1 MFNRSFL
8 IGDVIVLVGWIGMS
22 GSEEETYSII
32 FTTLKHPARRKILN
46 MLSARS
52 MTFSQMLDKLGIPGS
67 QLTYHLETLSE
78 FIVKMET
85 GKYKLSRLGEAS
97 VSMLKG
103 AEEVESVQTKKFS
116 SLPLRWKSLFAVLI
130 IGIVL
135 LASISYIQYASF
147 DQLSRDYGLLEADFE
162 RVKSQNQQMLLSSTA
177 ERVMAIIRD
186 VVQID
191 VTKYQITLL
200 SNTVETRSDLGG
212 VVEEILKYSL
222 TSSRSKID
230 IVLRF
235 RNSHFSLYEFYLL
248 EGVPPYDPIFT
259 QPQPTDVLEATRGL
273 IDRYKSSVSDPY
285 LGEMST
291 LLASTNET
299 DTEQTLGNTKFRVTI
314 NGDNAEVLLMY
325 TSDGVDFAAKRIRL
339 VFQNNILQELSDDW
353 FFYEVGST
361 QVSVS
366 KEQAIQIAINATKD
380 FEWNADG
387 EQVSNFNVLSEPV
400 SALFFPHSRTE
411 PLVLFPYW
419 YITLYLDRE
428 YPGGVN
434 SIAVGVWADTGEVA
448 NIQALS
454 GQIVT

>member
-1 MFNRSFL
+1 M
-8 IGDVIVLVGWIGMS
+8 DIVLVEWIRMG
-22 GSEEETYSII
+22 GSEEETYSIM
-32 FTTLKHPARRKILN
+32 FTSLRHAARRKILR
-46 MLSARS
+46 MLSEKS
-52 MTFSQMLDKLGIPGS
+52 MTFSQMLDKLGVPGS

-78 FIVKMET
+78 FIVKMEN
-85 GKYKLSRLGEAS
+85 GKYTLSRLGEAS

-116 SLPLRWKSLFAVLI
+116 SLPLRWKSIVAVLM

-135 LASISYIQYASF
+135 LASMSYIQYTSF
-147 DQLSRDYGLLEADFE
+147 NHLSRDYELLKDDFD
-162 RVKSQNQQMLLSSTA
+162 RVRSQNQQILQSSTA
-177 ERVMAIIRD
+177 ERVRTTIRD

-191 VTKYQITLL
+191 ITQYQITLL

-222 TSSRSKID
+222 TSSGSKIE

-235 RNSHFSLYEFYLL
+235 RDNHFSLYEFSLL

-259 QPQPTDVLEATRGL
+259 QPQPTNIIDATKGI
-273 IDRYKSSVSDPY
+273 IDRYKSSTSDSY
-285 LGEMST
+285 LEEMST
-291 LLASTNET
+291 LLASANET
-299 DTEQTLGNTKFRVTI
+299 NSEQTLGNTKLRLTV
-314 NGDNAEVLLMY
+314 NGDNAVVLLLY
-325 TSDGVDFAAKRIRL
+325 TADGVDFTAKSIRL
-339 VFQNNILQELSDDW
+339 VFQNHILQELTDDW
-353 FFYEVGST
+353 FFYEVGTT
-361 QVSVS
+361 QVNFS
-366 KEQAIQIAINATKD
+366 KEQAIQIARNATEG

-387 EQVSNFNVLSEPV
+387 ETVSNFNVLSEPV

-411 PLVLFPYW
+411 PLILIPYW

-448 NIQALS
+448 NIQALG
-454 GQIVT
+454 GQLVA